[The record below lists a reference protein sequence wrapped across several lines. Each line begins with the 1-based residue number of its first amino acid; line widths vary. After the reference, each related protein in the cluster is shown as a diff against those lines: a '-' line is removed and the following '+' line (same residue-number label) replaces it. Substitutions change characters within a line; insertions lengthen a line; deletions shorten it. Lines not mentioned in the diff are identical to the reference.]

1 MLRQLAELSVNFD
14 IPVIPIQTQFTPQNG
29 GVASPMAPKARKVRA
44 RQRTEL
50 KDEQKAEIKEAFDL
64 FDTDGTGTI
73 EAKELK
79 VALRALGFEPKKEEL
94 KKLVSDLDKSGSS
107 HGQGMLDFNEFLEI
121 MTAKMS
127 EKDSKEQILKAFQL
141 FKGPTGKISFE
152 DLKAVAREL
161 GENMSDE
168 ELQEMIREADKD
180 DDGEVSEE
188 EFMRII
194 RRSTL

>member
-1 MLRQLAELSVNFD
+1 MTD
-14 IPVIPIQTQFTPQNG
+14 
-29 GVASPMAPKARKVRA
+29 
-44 RQRTEL
+44 
-50 KDEQKAEIKEAFDL
+50 IKEAFDL
-64 FDTDGTGTI
+64 FDADGAGTI

-107 HGQGMLDFNEFLEI
+107 SGQGQLDYNEFLEI

-127 EKDSKEQILKAFQL
+127 EKDSKEQIQKAFQL
-141 FKGPTGKISFE
+141 FKGPSGKISFE
-152 DLKAVAREL
+152 DLKSVAKEL
-161 GENMSDE
+161 GETMSDE
-168 ELQEMIREADKD
+168 ELMEMIKEADKD

-194 RRSTL
+194 RKSTL

>member
-1 MLRQLAELSVNFD
+1 M
-14 IPVIPIQTQFTPQNG
+14 G
-29 GVASPMAPKARKVRA
+29 
-44 RQRTEL
+44 
-50 KDEQKAEIKEAFDL
+50 
-64 FDTDGTGTI
+64 
-73 EAKELK
+73 

-94 KKLVSDLDKSGSS
+94 KKLVSDLDRSSGSS
-107 HGQGMLDFNEFLEI
+107 GQGMLDFNEFLEI

-141 FKGPTGKISFE
+141 FKGASGKISFE
-152 DLKAVAREL
+152 DLKAVAKEL
-161 GENMSDE
+161 GEMMSDE

-180 DDGEVSEE
+180 DDNEVSEE

>member
-1 MLRQLAELSVNFD
+1 
-14 IPVIPIQTQFTPQNG
+14 
-29 GVASPMAPKARKVRA
+29 MAPKARTKVRA
-44 RQRTEL
+44 RPRSEL
-50 KDEQKAEIKEAFDL
+50 KPDQKDEIKEAFDL
-64 FDTDGTGTI
+64 FDADSTGTI
-73 EAKELK
+73 DAKELK

-107 HGQGMLDFNEFLEI
+107 SGKVQLDYNQFLEI

-141 FKGPTGKISFE
+141 FKGTTGKISFD
-152 DLKAVAREL
+152 DLKLVAKEL

-168 ELQEMIREADKD
+168 ELMEMIKEADKD
-180 DDGEVSEE
+180 EDGEVSEE

-194 RRSTL
+194 RKTTL

>member
-1 MLRQLAELSVNFD
+1 MGYSRLS
-14 IPVIPIQTQFTPQNG
+14 G
-29 GVASPMAPKARKVRA
+29 GTTMASKATRSKIRS

-73 EAKELK
+73 DAKELK

-94 KKLVSDLDKSGSS
+94 KKLISDLDKNGGGGSAS
-107 HGQGMLDFNEFLEI
+107 AGQGQLDFNEFLEI

-127 EKDSKEQILKAFQL
+127 EKDSKEQIQKAFLL
-141 FKGPTGKISFE
+141 FKGPSGKISFD
-152 DLKAVAREL
+152 DLKAVAKEL
-161 GENMSDE
+161 GETMSDE
-168 ELQEMIREADKD
+168 ELMEMIKEADKD
-180 DDGEVSEE
+180 EDGEVSEE

-194 RRSTL
+194 RKSTL